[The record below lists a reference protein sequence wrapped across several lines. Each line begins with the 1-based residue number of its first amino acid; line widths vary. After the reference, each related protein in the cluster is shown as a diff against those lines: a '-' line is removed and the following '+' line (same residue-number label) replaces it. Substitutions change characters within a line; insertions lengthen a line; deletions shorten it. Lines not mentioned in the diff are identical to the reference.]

1 MQEILELKLW
11 QIREILRTYEAET
24 DWARIVT
31 LLANLGDLYP
41 REEEDYNGISH
52 PIEAHI
58 AVHTVLIDWLKDGKP
73 FAEISVID
81 AEQEA
86 DKPRTAANIESDSE
100 SDYDAIFASD
110 DEIPLKKEKPPGA
123 LS

>member
-11 QIREILRTYEAET
+11 QIREILRTYDAET

-31 LLANLGDLYP
+31 LLENLGDLYP

-58 AVHTVLIDWLKDGKP
+58 AVHTVLIDLAQGW
-73 FAEISVID
+73 
-81 AEQEA
+81 
-86 DKPRTAANIESDSE
+86 
-100 SDYDAIFASD
+100 
-110 DEIPLKKEKPPGA
+110 
-123 LS
+123 